1 MVAAPII
8 SMTYSDLLYMNLSFW
23 EYPGNIIFLLLHTTE
38 IDNLSLVW
46 SAVIALYHQP
56 GLVT

>member
-1 MVAAPII
+1 
-8 SMTYSDLLYMNLSFW
+8 MTYSDLLYMNLSFW